1 MNTDAYKLK
10 YLKYKMKYLRLK
22 EMMGG
27 DGSSDLFDSLYIKNT
42 TNVSNI
48 FNQRDLFNKVKNP
61 VFISPK
67 KITLK
72 IAIMSKNEN
81 IMLYNLEGT
90 TEKKNLDGTKLR
102 FFDYG
107 GNSSIKLP
115 SDEIYYSELYKK
127 KIFNKNNI
135 LYKLT
140 DVQKFSQLLNSSN
153 YKSIFGNYPGF
164 LSRLRRYA
172 NINSTDTDITGYND
186 LDVCVVA
193 HVVESSVLYVKITND
208 LYKHLSYIEKINDKG
223 KVKRTVTYKGV
234 NTGISYHD
242 ILKEGNYINIY
253 PEGFG
258 NNNINYYNMFE
269 IKNTPSLN
277 DIFYDYNHNLK
288 EYIKLKE
295 LSLIRKTCYGRD
307 KSDCIYKCDWNK
319 SRNYCHDKTIT
330 HSSDWKY

>member
-127 KIFNKNNI
+127 KYLI
-135 LYKLT
+135 
-140 DVQKFSQLLNSSN
+140 
-153 YKSIFGNYPGF
+153 
-164 LSRLRRYA
+164 
-172 NINSTDTDITGYND
+172 
-186 LDVCVVA
+186 
-193 HVVESSVLYVKITND
+193 KI
-208 LYKHLSYIEKINDKG
+208 KSYIN
-223 KVKRTVTYKGV
+223 
-234 NTGISYHD
+234 
-242 ILKEGNYINIY
+242 
-253 PEGFG
+253 
-258 NNNINYYNMFE
+258 
-269 IKNTPSLN
+269 
-277 DIFYDYNHNLK
+277 
-288 EYIKLKE
+288 
-295 LSLIRKTCYGRD
+295 
-307 KSDCIYKCDWNK
+307 
-319 SRNYCHDKTIT
+319 
-330 HSSDWKY
+330 